1 MTPERPTYEE
11 MMVRLNEAE
20 SALDAIQNARID
32 AVVGKD
38 GVYMLRLLE
47 MEKALHLERSRL
59 RTILEQLPEGVLVA
73 EAPSGKIVMG
83 NQQAENIWRKPVIP
97 SATVAGYRHYK
108 GFHPDGRQYRPD
120 EWPLARTIATGEV
133 VDQEEI
139 QIERGDGSRR
149 WIFVNSMPIRDKKG
163 CVVSGVVT
171 FLDITERKRMEKSL
185 EESRDEL
192 EVRVRERTAELERLT
207 VQLRRLNMQLMINE
221 STEKDRIA
229 TLLHDDVQQLLVGAR
244 IQLELITDQVQSAKQ
259 ETLRKSI
266 QLINRA
272 VRVSRTLTEELSP
285 KSLEQDEMGEIIG
298 WLCDFMKKTHG
309 LTVRPYMDNKVG
321 ISDKNIRL
329 FLYQAVRELL
339 FNVVKHAGVHT
350 ARVGLR
356 RDGNVLEISVSDD
369 GKGFHPPDIDG
380 DDQESNFGLFSMR
393 EKLSLLGGSLEVDST
408 PGNGT
413 RCTLMV
419 PL

>member
-11 MMVRLNEAE
+11 LMVRLNEAE

-83 NQQAENIWRKPVIP
+83 NQQAENIWRKPVIR

-149 WIFVNSMPIRDKKG
+149 WISVNSMPIRDKNG

-207 VQLRRLNMQLMINE
+207 AQLRRLNMQLMINE

-298 WLCDFMKKTHG
+298 WLCDSMKKTHG
-309 LTVRPYMDNKVG
+309 LTVRPYMENEVG

-339 FNVVKHAGVHT
+339 FNIVKHAGVHT

-369 GKGFHPPDIDG
+369 GKGFHSADIYK
-380 DDQESNFGLFSMR
+380 DDRESNFGLFSMR